1 VPGLAIVQSTH
12 PGPGRPVVRIT
23 RAMPDAM
30 TPALAIQTAK
40 ARASADPG
48 HRFCVLQICD
58 GAAEARVLWDS
69 HAPS

>member
-30 TPALAIQTAK
+30 TPAVAIQTAK
-40 ARASADPG
+40 ARATADPG
-48 HRFCVLQICD
+48 YRFRVLKICA
-58 GAAEARVLWDS
+58 GAGEPLVLWDS

>member
-30 TPALAIQTAK
+30 TPAHAIQTAK
-40 ARASADPG
+40 ARASANPG
-48 HRFCVLQICD
+48 HRFRVLQICAA
-58 GAAEARVLWDS
+58 AAEPLVLWDS